1 MKALYRKY
9 RPLKLGD
16 VVGQDQITL
25 ALKNS
30 LKSGKISHSYIF
42 TGPRGTGK
50 TSIARIFAHEINNFP
65 YTLED
70 SYLDIIEI
78 DAASNTGVDNI
89 RDLREK
95 ALIAPTKG
103 KYKVYIIDEVHM
115 LSKSAFNALL
125 KTLEEPPE
133 HVVFILATTDLEK
146 VPVTITSRSQVHLF
160 RLADPALMFSHL
172 KNICDQEKINISD
185 PALKVIVRRGG
196 GSFRDSLSLLDQI
209 SSLAEQGSEI
219 SEKLVSDC
227 LGLPLDGTIEEI
239 LSAYKNSDTSTVS
252 SLLKDLFSQGLKPE
266 LIAESIL
273 EKLVSFSNPADL
285 IIFSPLL
292 EKLPSV
298 SAPFPDAKLL
308 LALVATT
315 PLSSTPRI
323 SGGDHEG
330 PMKETIVRREAISS
344 EQSSKGE
351 LSLSLERS
359 KKTPRRSGGDHEGAM
374 KEAIVGREAFS
385 SELVTNHDN
394 FDNISPSSSS
404 SRRPEV
410 LGDRERD
417 RVKSCEN
424 YSASSNRSE
433 EKASRPNTTAISP
446 AIKNQLSSCKIIEEN
461 GLIHVYPMR
470 KITKTILEKPLN
482 HEILKGYFE
491 KEFIIH
497 SPDELEKDPKLSK
510 ISDIMGNVQEVNEN
524 GGIPF

>member
-25 ALKNS
+25 ALENS

-315 PLSSTPRI
+315 PLSSPPRI
-323 SGGDHEG
+323 
-330 PMKETIVRREAISS
+330 
-344 EQSSKGE
+344 
-351 LSLSLERS
+351 
-359 KKTPRRSGGDHEGAM
+359 SGGDHEGAM

-424 YSASSNRSE
+424 YSACRNCSE
-433 EKASRPNTTAISP
+433 EKANRPGISTISP
-446 AIKNQLSSCKIIEEN
+446 AIKNQLSSCKIIEKN

-510 ISDIMGNVQEVNEN
+510 MSDIMGNIQEVNDN

>member
-25 ALKNS
+25 ALENS

-315 PLSSTPRI
+315 PLSSTSRI
-323 SGGDHEG
+323 
-330 PMKETIVRREAISS
+330 
-344 EQSSKGE
+344 
-351 LSLSLERS
+351 
-359 KKTPRRSGGDHEGAM
+359 SGGDHEGAM

-424 YSASSNRSE
+424 YSACRNCSE
-433 EKASRPNTTAISP
+433 EKANRPGISTISP
-446 AIKNQLSSCKIIEEN
+446 AIKNQLSSCKIIEKN

-510 ISDIMGNVQEVNEN
+510 ISDIMGNIQEVNEN